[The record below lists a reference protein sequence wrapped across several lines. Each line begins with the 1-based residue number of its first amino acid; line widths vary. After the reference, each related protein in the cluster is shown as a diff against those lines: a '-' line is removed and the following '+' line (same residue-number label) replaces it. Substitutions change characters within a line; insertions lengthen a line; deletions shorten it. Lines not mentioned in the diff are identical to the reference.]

1 MKAGLLFFAIS
12 SLFAVSGKALAGQ
25 IVDPPALAHVR
36 SYCVDT
42 QDLSGFDRNLVKD
55 FLKAQGKRKHLLTK
69 FRWKLV
75 PDCREGASDAVVKLE
90 FVRVWMN
97 RAGIG
102 SPILTPGQNLER
114 PYDIEVKLKV
124 VDARSKETLYRVQ
137 AGAVE
142 YAEGPGDS
150 ASHLPT
156 SDNTN
161 PVLERQDALYHA
173 FWSLVDDVRHLR
185 QTQK

>member
-1 MKAGLLFFAIS
+1 MKAGLLLLVIS
-12 SLFAVSGKALAGQ
+12 SMLAVTGKALAGQ
-25 IVDPPALAHVR
+25 IIDPSALAQIQ

-42 QDLSGFDRNLVKD
+42 QNLSGFDRNLVKD

-69 FRWKLV
+69 LRWKLV
-75 PDCREGASDAVVKLE
+75 PDCREGASDAVIKVE

-97 RAGIG
+97 RAGVG
-102 SPILTPGQNLER
+102 SPILTPGQDLER

-124 VDARSKETLYRVQ
+124 VDARSQETVYRVQ

-142 YAEGPGDS
+142 YAAGPGDS
-150 ASHLPT
+150 ASHVPS

-173 FWSLVDDVRHLR
+173 FGSLVGDVRHLR
-185 QTQK
+185 QMQK